1 MTAKIPPA
9 RPTRRQPL
17 RAGEQNRKH
26 SKAVPRVPASTLAAL
41 SRERSGSF
49 RRGRA
54 EAGGE
59 GGGGVRDGF
68 LGMAACV
75 LVALNSG
82 CISTEKTEY
91 RDPER
96 LKVDF
101 ENDTAGRQFYEALSQ
116 LESRHHRSESKTELS
131 IPVVF
136 KHKHRIVE
144 GENVVFND
152 AVRRCD
158 TNGDGKI
165 TELEARIFSE
175 AATKRL

>member
-1 MTAKIPPA
+1 MLK
-9 RPTRRQPL
+9 
-17 RAGEQNRKH
+17 RKNLF
-26 SKAVPRVPASTLAAL
+26 SMKPFFFTSGLFLALLTFST
-41 SRERSGSF
+41 
-49 RRGRA
+49 
-54 EAGGE
+54 
-59 GGGGVRDGF
+59 
-68 LGMAACV
+68 
-75 LVALNSG
+75 G

-91 RDPER
+91 RDEER
-96 LKVDF
+96 VKVEF

-136 KHKHRIVE
+136 DHKHRVVE
-144 GENVVFND
+144 GDNVVFND

-175 AATKRL
+175 STPKHL